1 MSRVIPGEAD
11 ISRIMTKLVQV
22 AQRYGWECGKGIS
35 PRSGKAILITRK
47 EVLAV
52 VRDALAVA
60 RLGPEKWL
68 KLHPERQTRDVR
80 ARILQEV
87 AASVRG
93 ASGGKP

>member
-35 PRSGKAILITRK
+35 PRTDKAILATRK

-52 VRDALAVA
+52 VRDALAAA
-60 RLGPEKWL
+60 RLGPDQWL
-68 KLHPERQTRDVR
+68 KLHPERQTRQVR

-93 ASGGKP
+93 VSGERP